1 MLFPDG
7 SSAGRSKTL
16 NPQNSTFCFWTGS
29 TSDGETHY
37 VFLQKTQTSLLLY
50 DSIWNKNN
58 SLFSCITSNHP
69 SAIKSYMSRCWDLRS
84 SSFSESP
91 DVRFNIRQLVKPD
104 GPCQNAHNL
113 KGISESVRK
122 ARELRSVDP
131 DGSVQQD
138 HGESLDLKLRR
149 SKRALMIPGTVWCGS
164 GNKASNFS
172 ELGMFQETDKCCRE
186 HDHCKETI
194 ASFSFDHGVFNT
206 NIFTLSHCDCDNR
219 FRHCL
224 SGVNNTV
231 SNIVGYGYFN
241 VLKMRCFEFAH
252 RMKCARR
259 TWWGKCIFSKLT
271 PYAVIKGPTNY
282 TDALPEKDKH
292 ILEMSFRQTI
302 TLDDT
307 QVTKNSEASLSVQ
320 ASDSRSNSEALSPV
334 PELPEPSVTT
344 LWSRKS
350 EPSILP
356 TDTPKTTLPQY
367 TSDGLQKGKF
377 KVCDSYR
384 DLDSCHLQIPALQ
397 EKFGLRNSDVR
408 TMYHCN
414 CTERLAQEISNMD
427 EVDPVHFLLM
437 DFVSQ
442 SCFVLPQS
450 ENCAERTSCS
460 DSQAEAPV
468 IQHWRKGVTQVR
480 HLVDFNRNFR
490 RMNLKRSKR
499 KDSAVKLRKKCLR
512 MHTKLHRT
520 QVTEHK
526 LL

>member
-1 MLFPDG
+1 MRGVTLTYSHLLVLDRMFLSPPTWNLNLFV
-7 SSAGRSKTL
+7 TL
-16 NPQNSTFCFWTGS
+16 YRTLSLWVIRYKIFIAVVIVDTDKNDDNTQDNMS
-29 TSDGETHY
+29 Y
-37 VFLQKTQTSLLLY
+37 V
-50 DSIWNKNN
+50 
-58 SLFSCITSNHP
+58 
-69 SAIKSYMSRCWDLRS
+69 SRCWDLRS

-104 GPCQNAHNL
+104 GPCQTAHNL

-122 ARELRSVDP
+122 ARDLRSVDP

-138 HGESLDLKLRR
+138 HGESSDLKLRR

-172 ELGMFQETDKCCRE
+172 ELGMFEETDKCCRE
-186 HDHCKETI
+186 HDHCQETI

-241 VLKMRCFEFAH
+241 LLKMRCFEFAH

-259 TWWGKCIFSKLT
+259 TWCIFSNLT
-271 PYAVIKGPTNY
+271 QYAVIKGPTNY

-302 TLDDT
+302 MLDDN
-307 QVTKNSEASLSVQ
+307 QVTKTSEASLSIQ
-320 ASDSRSNSEALSPV
+320 TNDSRSNSEALS
-334 PELPEPSVTT
+334 PEPSVTT

-367 TSDGLQKGKF
+367 TGDRLQKGKF

-408 TMYHCN
+408 SMYHCN
-414 CTERLAQEISNMD
+414 CTKRLRTVRKEQGLYGRYGYKRKRLSAKFAFYQTIS
-427 EVDPVHFLLM
+427 
-437 DFVSQ
+437 VSFP
-442 SCFVLPQS
+442 C
-450 ENCAERTSCS
+450 SCS

-480 HLVDFNRNFR
+480 HLVDLNRNFK
-490 RMNLKRSKR
+490 RMNFKRSKR

-520 QVTEHK
+520 RVTEQK